1 VVLFAGNSPVADAPH
16 VAAHSGTTL
25 IGFSLLA
32 ISGFHGWFLDD
43 AASKMNDHVTGYS
56 VYAHITQTLM
66 LGFQI
71 YEIGLCALTYSDK
84 RYRKA
89 FCGPGGVMVAHHV
102 SVVLLAALSVKGPFV
117 HFYAP
122 FFFGVP
128 ELSSVFL
135 VFVDFFK
142 SYPTVRSRFAALNEV
157 VRTLFGVTFLVVRCG
172 WWPVVTYNFW
182 ADMLAAEGPLHGAL
196 ASRESGAWGLTYHSL
211 ALIFCVCNVALTGLQ
226 FHWGSIIVAALTKP
240 KAKEQ

>member
-1 VVLFAGNSPVADAPH
+1 MAD
-16 VAAHSGTTL
+16 
-25 IGFSLLA
+25 
-32 ISGFHGWFLDD
+32 
-43 AASKMNDHVTGYS
+43 
-56 VYAHITQTLM
+56 
-66 LGFQI
+66 
-71 YEIGLCALTYSDK
+71 EIGLCALTYSDK

-142 SYPTVRSRFAALNEV
+142 SCAHHGPGTHAPACQRGALRTLWPSARPSPTAHSCGVRLARPDPTVRSRFAALNEV

-172 WWPVVTYNFW
+172 WWPVVT
-182 ADMLAAEGPLHGAL
+182 
-196 ASRESGAWGLTYHSL
+196 
-211 ALIFCVCNVALTGLQ
+211 
-226 FHWGSIIVAALTKP
+226 
-240 KAKEQ
+240 